1 MGFIGKQPTPS
12 PLTASD
18 IEDGIITNAKLAQD
32 IISGETALG
41 AEPADTDEFLVS
53 DAGTLKRMDYSYI
66 KGGGRYTLIST
77 ATISGGTTYIDMD
90 DVISD
95 TYKNYLL
102 VVTGIDVNSDGADL
116 HIQVKN
122 SSGLINGASDYEYS
136 YIQRHT
142 NSSSTSTAYDVGQDY
157 FRLNASGVGNAAVEN
172 ANIILE
178 IPNARS
184 TSHYKILNSKMTA
197 FGTSTNGTINFGVGT
212 VETTTA
218 LTGLRLKTST
228 GNLDAGVLKLY
239 GAND

>member
-1 MGFIGKQPTPS
+1 MAFIGKQPTAS

-18 IEDGIITNAKLAQD
+18 ITDGIITNAKLAQD

-66 KGGGRYTLIST
+66 KGGGRYTLISS
-77 ATISGGTTYIDMD
+77 ATISGGSTYIDFD
-90 DVISD
+90 DVFTD

-102 VVTGIDVNSDGADL
+102 VATGIDVNTDGADL

-142 NSSSTSTAYDVGQDY
+142 NSSSTGVAYDVGQDY
-157 FRLNASGVGNAAVEN
+157 IRINNNGVGNSAVEN
-172 ANIILE
+172 ANVTIE

-184 TSHYKILNSKMTA
+184 TSHYKIINTKMTSFTTA
-197 FGTSTNGTINFGVGT
+197 TNGVINFAVGT

-218 LTGLRLKTST
+218 LTGIRLKTHS
-228 GNLDAGVLKLY
+228 GNLDAGSLKLY